1 MADET
6 IKRIKRGTTRMMILD
21 GKDIGIKFDDRW
33 LYQKVNFQLNQ
44 AHNLALIGDNG
55 VGKTTMIRAM
65 LGKIPLTT
73 GEFKWYDDGQHK
85 IAYVPQYRP
94 DMQAFPLRIRDFV
107 GLTFDQ
113 GLRPWL
119 SKEEKNRLQHILA
132 ITNLTSIADQRID
145 RASGGE
151 RQRAY
156 LAQALVQKPNVL
168 ILDEA
173 TANLDNVAKY
183 GLMDVVA
190 AYQENYQLTTI
201 MVSHDI
207 DIMQRYAD
215 EYLLLT
221 KHGSEYGNI
230 DQLDVAKLREG
241 GENFV

>member
-1 MADET
+1 
-6 IKRIKRGTTRMMILD
+6 MMILD
-21 GKDIGIKFDDRW
+21 GKNIGIKFDNRW
-33 LYQKVNFQLNQ
+33 LYQKVDFQLNQ

-55 VGKTTMIRAM
+55 VGKTTLIRAM

-73 GEFKWYDDGQHK
+73 GEFKWYDAEQHK

-94 DMQAFPLRIRDFV
+94 DMQAFPLRIKDFV
-107 GLTFDQ
+107 ALTFDQ

-119 SKEEKNRLQHILA
+119 SKEEKSRLQHILE
-132 ITNLTSIADQRID
+132 ITNLTNIAEQRID

-156 LAQALVQKPNVL
+156 LAQALVQNPNIL

-190 AYQENYQLTTI
+190 AYQKRYQLTTI
-201 MVSHDI
+201 MVGHDI

-221 KHGSEYGNI
+221 KQGSEYGDI
-230 DQLDVAKLREG
+230 TQLDIAKLREG
-241 GENFV
+241 GESFV

>member
-1 MADET
+1 M
-6 IKRIKRGTTRMMILD
+6 IILD

-33 LYQKVNFQLNQ
+33 LYQKVNFQLIQ
-44 AHNLALIGDNG
+44 GHNLALIGDNG

-73 GEFKWYDDGQHK
+73 GEFVWHDNVNRK

-107 GLTFDQ
+107 ALTFDR

-119 SKEEKNRLQHILA
+119 SKVEKQRLTTVLA
-132 ITNLTSIADQRID
+132 ITNLTDIADNRID
-145 RASGGE
+145 NASGGE

-156 LAQALVQKPNVL
+156 LAQALVSNPDIL

-183 GLMDVVA
+183 ALMNVVHD
-190 AYQENYQLTTI
+190 YQQQYQLTTI

-207 DIMQRYAD
+207 DIMQKYAD

-221 KHGSEYGNI
+221 TNGSEYDVINH
-230 DQLDVAKLREG
+230 LDVAKLKEG
-241 GENFV
+241 GHVLV